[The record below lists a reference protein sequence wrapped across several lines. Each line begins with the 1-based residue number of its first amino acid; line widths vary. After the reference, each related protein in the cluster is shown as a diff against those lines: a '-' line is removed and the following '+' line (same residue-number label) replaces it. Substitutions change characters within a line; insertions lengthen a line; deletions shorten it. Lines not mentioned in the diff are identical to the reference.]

1 MLVQPTSRW
10 INSVTV
16 PYYGI
21 LARPPRNQNT
31 VDVLD
36 RVGVWLIDNGYAVG
50 KKEVKPP
57 IIQTPTVQTPIPTSA
72 PAPKPTSAQLPT
84 VTEPVKPPKKPPTK
98 PFVLEKEI

>member
-1 MLVQPTSRW
+1 MLVQPTLRW
-10 INSVTV
+10 LNSVTV

-36 RVGVWLIDNGYAVG
+36 RVGIWLIDNGYAVG

-57 IIQTPTVQTPIPTSA
+57 VTQIPVVQTPT
-72 PAPKPTSAQLPT
+72 PAPKPSAAQLPI
-84 VTEPVKPPKKPPTK
+84 TEPVKLPKKPPTK

>member
-1 MLVQPTSRW
+1 MLVQPTLRW
-10 INSVTV
+10 LNSVTV
-16 PYYGI
+16 PHYGI

-36 RVGVWLIDNGYAVG
+36 RVGIWLIDNGYAVG
-50 KKEVKPP
+50 KKEVKSPVST
-57 IIQTPTVQTPIPTSA
+57 QTTTTIPKPA
-72 PAPKPTSAQLPT
+72 PAPLP